1 MGRPS
6 LYANYTFLDDGQ
18 LSTSSAYPATSM
30 KTVTIK
36 MTPELAVMFL
46 EVRAPNRDITPRSL
60 AAITCDMLAKAYEL
74 THESIAFDKSG
85 KLIDGQHRCQACVDS
100 GVTVYQRV
108 TYFPGSRIA
117 VLIEEAIVE
126 ETSDLR
132 IGAPIDRGTVRG
144 IPGQLQIAHASAPDA
159 LSKAAWARRDAIT
172 RAIRFA
178 LANEDNANANQKHV
192 VLPTHTALVVETTY
206 SEYRTEIDWLINR
219 SPARFSAAV
228 GAIVALASTAW
239 PEHMERF
246 LTQLITGE
254 NIPTNGPAGRLRN
267 QMMTLNPRSGSH
279 GRLALMLRTSHAVL
293 LFVDGRPLK
302 GELRTGSHSLDR
314 ILAAREQAKRVA
326 K

>member
-1 MGRPS
+1 
-6 LYANYTFLDDGQ
+6 
-18 LSTSSAYPATSM
+18 
-30 KTVTIK
+30 
-36 MTPELAVMFL
+36 
-46 EVRAPNRDITPRSL
+46 
-60 AAITCDMLAKAYEL
+60 MLAKAYEL
-74 THESIAFDKSG
+74 THESIAFDKAG
-85 KLIDGQHRCQACVDS
+85 KLIDGQHRCRACVDS

-144 IPGQLQIAHASAPDA
+144 IPGQLQIAHASAPEA

-172 RAIRFA
+172 RAIKFA
-178 LANEDNANANQKHV
+178 LTNKDNANQKHL

-206 SEYRTEIDWLINR
+206 SEYRTEIDWLIKH
-219 SPARFSAAV
+219 SSARFSAAV
-228 GAIVALASTAW
+228 GAIVALASAAW
-239 PEHMERF
+239 PEHMKRF
-246 LTQLITGE
+246 LTQLVTGE

-267 QMMTLNPRSGSH
+267 QMMTLNARSGSH
-279 GRLALMLRTSHAVL
+279 GRLALMLRASHAVL

-302 GELRTGSHSLDR
+302 GELRAGSHSLDR
-314 ILAAREQAKRVA
+314 ILAAREQAKRAA